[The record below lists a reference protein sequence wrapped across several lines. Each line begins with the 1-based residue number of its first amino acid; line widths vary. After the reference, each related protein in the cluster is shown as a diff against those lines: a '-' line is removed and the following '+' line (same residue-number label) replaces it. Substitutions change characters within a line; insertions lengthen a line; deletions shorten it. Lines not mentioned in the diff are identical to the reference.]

1 MDDDN
6 QSERSEPR
14 PITEIFEDLR
24 ALAQSDGALH
34 EISSLIYRDHLVT
47 VDRHDGRVVDD
58 PEHRWSTSKLNAN
71 EILLLLGLM
80 VQSPAERTFAVQSVG
95 DGFAACADSL
105 LHEFHGRVLP
115 DVASTFDRSTHSIV
129 EREDSIGLFAREAIY
144 YGAAGFYLHQFLKF
158 SRQRYR
164 KDTEWL
170 LQNVGI
176 SIRPT
181 LALPSLSWIVSTPR

>member
-95 DGFAACADSL
+95 DGFPACADSL

-144 YGAAGFYLHQFLKF
+144 FPILRVRATGFQPVCF
-158 SRQRYR
+158 S
-164 KDTEWL
+164 
-170 LQNVGI
+170 
-176 SIRPT
+176 
-181 LALPSLSWIVSTPR
+181 